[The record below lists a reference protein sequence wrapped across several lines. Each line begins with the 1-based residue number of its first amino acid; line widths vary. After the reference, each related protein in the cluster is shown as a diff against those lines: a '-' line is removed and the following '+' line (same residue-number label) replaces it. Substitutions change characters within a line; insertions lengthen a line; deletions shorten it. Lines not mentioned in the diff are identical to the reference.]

1 MKMKKAFACL
11 LAVLLICGI
20 MPTGVFAD
28 ETSDVETTDEP
39 HYKVAVQ
46 LTKSET
52 DFTNG
57 NPYYSLEDAV
67 YEIYKDVDD
76 PDNYPYWEHEPCATT
91 QATDA
96 NGYCEVPGGLPSG
109 NYVAI
114 MRTRATGYRYDRN
127 HYVFGITDKDV
138 LLTATVKPSSIT
150 MKIYK
155 NDRDYGAAAGDATLG
170 GAVYRVYY
178 PQGTGETYSDITT
191 DETGF
196 AMVENMPFGQ
206 IRVQEITA
214 PTGYKLDPIVHTYNI
229 TSGGNE
235 EPFVLDNFS
244 LRDEVI
250 KGQIAIKTQSDIAL
264 LSLDTLDAQDRKFEV
279 YLASAGSYND
289 AKETERD
296 IVTADENGTALTK
309 LLPYGTYTVREIGED
324 GEVLSEGFN
333 VSIIEDKK
341 TYVYTSDGEP
351 EEKPENTAT
360 PAPTEEPTATPKPKE
375 KVWVVDTPAR
385 EEVGHWEEDYWM
397 GSDWVYQCNACGTQF
412 STVDEFESHSDYE
425 WELGNDHGSYT
436 MTSGEMYKHYTGEKY
451 WVVDIPAQDEVGHW
465 EYR

>member
-1 MKMKKAFACL
+1 MKMKKTFACL

-28 ETSDVETTDEP
+28 ETSDGETTDEP
-39 HYKVAVQ
+39 RYKVAIQ
-46 LTKSET
+46 LTDSET
-52 DFTNG
+52 DFTDS
-57 NPYYSLEDAV
+57 NPYYSLEGSV
-67 YEIYKDVDD
+67 YDIYKDVAD
-76 PDNYPYWEHEPCATT
+76 PDNYSYWEQEPYATT

-96 NGYCEVPGGLPSG
+96 NGYCEVPGGLPGG

-333 VSIIEDKK
+333 ASIIEDKK

-360 PAPTEEPTATPKPKE
+360 PAPTEEPTATPEPSATPTATAAPTATPTATPTAAPTATPTAVPTATPTAAPTATPTPTSSMPK
-375 KVWVVDTPAR
+375 T
-385 EEVGHWEEDYWM
+385 
-397 GSDWVYQCNACGTQF
+397 GSDNTVVYAAIMILMI
-412 STVDEFESHSDYE
+412 SAAAMSVIIYR
-425 WELGNDHGSYT
+425 
-436 MTSGEMYKHYTGEKY
+436 KHRNVK
-451 WVVDIPAQDEVGHW
+451 
-465 EYR
+465 

>member
-1 MKMKKAFACL
+1 MKKMKKTFACL
-11 LAVLLICGI
+11 LAVLLLFGI
-20 MPTGVFAD
+20 MPTSVFAD
-28 ETSDVETTDEP
+28 ETSDGESTDEP

-46 LTKSET
+46 LTDSET

-57 NPYYSLEDAV
+57 NPYYSLEGSMYD
-67 YEIYKDVDD
+67 IYKDVDD
-76 PDNYPYWEHEPCATT
+76 PEYWEHEPYATT

-127 HYVFGITDKDV
+127 HYVFGITDRDV

-196 AMVENMPFGQ
+196 AMVENMPFGR
-206 IRVQEITA
+206 IRAQEITA
-214 PTGYKLDPIVHTYNI
+214 PTGYKLNPIVHTYNI
-229 TSGGNE
+229 TVGGSE
-235 EPFVLDNFS
+235 EPFVFDNFS

-279 YLASAGSYND
+279 YLASAGSYDD

-333 VSIIEDKK
+333 ASIIEDKK

-351 EEKPENTAT
+351 EEKPESTAT
-360 PAPTEEPTATPKPKE
+360 PAPTEEPTATPEPSATPTATAVPTATPTAAPTAVPTATPTAVPTAAPTAVPTATPTPTSSMPK
-375 KVWVVDTPAR
+375 T
-385 EEVGHWEEDYWM
+385 
-397 GSDWVYQCNACGTQF
+397 GSDNTVVYATIMILMI
-412 STVDEFESHSDYE
+412 SAAAMSVIIYR
-425 WELGNDHGSYT
+425 
-436 MTSGEMYKHYTGEKY
+436 KHRNVK
-451 WVVDIPAQDEVGHW
+451 
-465 EYR
+465 

>member
-28 ETSDVETTDEP
+28 ETSDGETTDEP
-39 HYKVAVQ
+39 RYKVAIQ
-46 LTKSET
+46 LTDSET
-52 DFTNG
+52 DFTDS
-57 NPYYSLEDAV
+57 NPYYSLEGSV
-67 YEIYKDVDD
+67 YDIYKDVDD
-76 PDNYPYWEHEPCATT
+76 PDNYPYWEYEPCATT
-91 QATDA
+91 QATDE

-114 MRTRATGYRYDRN
+114 MSTRAKGYRYDRN

-150 MKIYK
+150 MNIYK

-250 KGQIAIKTQSDIAL
+250 KGKIAIKTQSDIAV

-279 YLASAGSYND
+279 YLASAGNYND

-296 IVTADENGTALTK
+296 IVTVDENGTALTK

-324 GEVLSEGFN
+324 GEVLSDSFN
-333 VSIIEDKK
+333 ASIIEDK
-341 TYVYTSDGEP
+341 TYVYTSDGEL
-351 EEKPENTAT
+351 EEKPESTAT
-360 PAPTEEPTATPKPKE
+360 PAPTAAPTATPTAAPTAAPTAVPTATPTATPTAAPTAVPTATPTATPTAAPTAVPTATPTPTSSMPK
-375 KVWVVDTPAR
+375 T
-385 EEVGHWEEDYWM
+385 
-397 GSDWVYQCNACGTQF
+397 GSDNTVVYAAIMILMI
-412 STVDEFESHSDYE
+412 SAAAMSVIIYR
-425 WELGNDHGSYT
+425 
-436 MTSGEMYKHYTGEKY
+436 KHRNVK
-451 WVVDIPAQDEVGHW
+451 
-465 EYR
+465 

>member
-28 ETSDVETTDEP
+28 ETSDGETTDEP
-39 HYKVAVQ
+39 RYKVAIQ
-46 LTKSET
+46 LTDSET
-52 DFTNG
+52 DFTDS
-57 NPYYSLEDAV
+57 NPYYSLEGSV
-67 YEIYKDVDD
+67 YDIYKDVDD
-76 PDNYPYWEHEPCATT
+76 PDNYPYWEYEPCATT
-91 QATDA
+91 QATDE

-114 MRTRATGYRYDRN
+114 MSTRAKGYRYDRN

-150 MKIYK
+150 MNIYK
-155 NDRDYGAAAGDATLG
+155 NDRDYGTAAGDATLG

-250 KGQIAIKTQSDIAL
+250 KGKIAIKTQSDIAV

-279 YLASAGSYND
+279 YLASAGNYND

-296 IVTADENGTALTK
+296 IVTVDENGTALTK

-324 GEVLSEGFN
+324 GEVLSDSFN
-333 VSIIEDKK
+333 ASIIEDK
-341 TYVYTSDGEP
+341 TYVYTSDGEL
-351 EEKPENTAT
+351 EEKPESTAT
-360 PAPTEEPTATPKPKE
+360 PAP
-375 KVWVVDTPAR
+375 
-385 EEVGHWEEDYWM
+385 
-397 GSDWVYQCNACGTQF
+397 
-412 STVDEFESHSDYE
+412 
-425 WELGNDHGSYT
+425 
-436 MTSGEMYKHYTGEKY
+436 
-451 WVVDIPAQDEVGHW
+451 
-465 EYR
+465 

>member
-1 MKMKKAFACL
+1 MKKMKKTFACL
-11 LAVLLICGI
+11 LAVLLLFGI
-20 MPTGVFAD
+20 MPTSVFAD
-28 ETSDVETTDEP
+28 ETSDGESTDEP

-46 LTKSET
+46 LTDSET

-57 NPYYSLEDAV
+57 NPYYSLEGSV
-67 YEIYKDVDD
+67 YDIYKDVDD
-76 PDNYPYWEHEPCATT
+76 PEYWEHEPYATT
-91 QATDA
+91 QATNA

-196 AMVENMPFGQ
+196 AMVENMPFGR
-206 IRVQEITA
+206 IRAQEITA

-229 TSGGNE
+229 TVGGSE
-235 EPFVLDNFS
+235 EPFVFDNFS

-279 YLASAGSYND
+279 YLASAGSYDD

-333 VSIIEDKK
+333 ASIIEDKK

-351 EEKPENTAT
+351 EEKPESTAT
-360 PAPTEEPTATPKPKE
+360 PAPTEEPTATPEPSATPTATAVPTATPTAAPTAVPTATPTAVPTAAPTAVPTATPTPTSSMPK
-375 KVWVVDTPAR
+375 T
-385 EEVGHWEEDYWM
+385 
-397 GSDWVYQCNACGTQF
+397 GSDNTVVYAAIMILMI
-412 STVDEFESHSDYE
+412 SAAAMSVIIYR
-425 WELGNDHGSYT
+425 
-436 MTSGEMYKHYTGEKY
+436 KHRNVK
-451 WVVDIPAQDEVGHW
+451 
-465 EYR
+465 

>member
-1 MKMKKAFACL
+1 MKMKKTFACL
-11 LAVLLICGI
+11 LAVLLLFGI

-28 ETSDVETTDEP
+28 ETSDGGTTDEP
-39 HYKVAVQ
+39 RYKVAIQ
-46 LTKSET
+46 LTDSET
-52 DFTNG
+52 DFTDS
-57 NPYYSLEDAV
+57 NPYYSLEGSV
-67 YEIYKDVDD
+67 YDIYKDVAD
-76 PDNYPYWEHEPCATT
+76 PDNYSYWEQEPYATT

-196 AMVENMPFGQ
+196 AMVENMPFGR
-206 IRVQEITA
+206 IRAQEITA

-279 YLASAGSYND
+279 YLASAGSYDD

-324 GEVLSEGFN
+324 GEVLSDSFN
-333 VSIIEDKK
+333 ASIIEDKK
-341 TYVYTSDGEP
+341 TYVYTSDGKP
-351 EEKPENTAT
+351 EEKPESTAT
-360 PAPTEEPTATPKPKE
+360 PAPTEEPTATPEPS
-375 KVWVVDTPAR
+375 DTPTATATPTAAPTAAPTATPTATPTA
-385 EEVGHWEEDYWM
+385 VPTATPTAAPTATPTPTSSM
-397 GSDWVYQCNACGTQF
+397 PKTGSDNTVVYAAIMILMI
-412 STVDEFESHSDYE
+412 SAAAMSVIIYR
-425 WELGNDHGSYT
+425 
-436 MTSGEMYKHYTGEKY
+436 KHRNVK
-451 WVVDIPAQDEVGHW
+451 
-465 EYR
+465 

>member
-1 MKMKKAFACL
+1 MKKMKKTFACL
-11 LAVLLICGI
+11 LAVLLLFGI
-20 MPTGVFAD
+20 MPTSVFAD
-28 ETSDVETTDEP
+28 ETSDGESTDEP

-46 LTKSET
+46 LTDSET

-57 NPYYSLEDAV
+57 NPYYSLEGSV
-67 YEIYKDVDD
+67 YDIYKDVDD
-76 PDNYPYWEHEPCATT
+76 PEYWEHEPYATT

-196 AMVENMPFGQ
+196 AMVENMPFGR
-206 IRVQEITA
+206 IRAQEITA

-229 TSGGNE
+229 TVGGSE
-235 EPFVLDNFS
+235 EPFVFDNFS

-279 YLASAGSYND
+279 YLASAGSYDD

-333 VSIIEDKK
+333 ASIIEDKK

-351 EEKPENTAT
+351 EEKPESTAT
-360 PAPTEEPTATPKPKE
+360 PAPTEEPTATPEPSATPTATAVPTATPTAAPTAVPTATPTAVPTAAPTAVPTATPTPTSSMPK
-375 KVWVVDTPAR
+375 T
-385 EEVGHWEEDYWM
+385 
-397 GSDWVYQCNACGTQF
+397 GSDNTVVYAAIMILMI
-412 STVDEFESHSDYE
+412 SAAAMSVIIYR
-425 WELGNDHGSYT
+425 
-436 MTSGEMYKHYTGEKY
+436 KHRNVK
-451 WVVDIPAQDEVGHW
+451 
-465 EYR
+465 

>member
-1 MKMKKAFACL
+1 MKKMKKTFACL
-11 LAVLLICGI
+11 LAVLLLFGI
-20 MPTGVFAD
+20 MPTSVFAD
-28 ETSDVETTDEP
+28 ETSDGESTDEP

-46 LTKSET
+46 LTDSET

-57 NPYYSLEDAV
+57 NPYYSLEGSV
-67 YEIYKDVDD
+67 YDIYKDVDD
-76 PDNYPYWEHEPCATT
+76 PEYWEHEPYATT
-91 QATDA
+91 QATNA

-191 DETGF
+191 DKTGF
-196 AMVENMPFGQ
+196 AMVENMPFGR
-206 IRVQEITA
+206 IRAQEITA

-229 TSGGNE
+229 TVGGSE
-235 EPFVLDNFS
+235 EPFVFDNFS

-279 YLASAGSYND
+279 YLASAGSYDD

-333 VSIIEDKK
+333 ASIIEDKK

-351 EEKPENTAT
+351 EEKPESTAT
-360 PAPTEEPTATPKPKE
+360 PAPTEEPTATPEPSATPTATAVPTATPTAAPTAVPTATPTAVPTAAPTAVPTATPTPTSSMPK
-375 KVWVVDTPAR
+375 T
-385 EEVGHWEEDYWM
+385 
-397 GSDWVYQCNACGTQF
+397 GSDNTVVYAAIMILMI
-412 STVDEFESHSDYE
+412 SAAAMSVIIYR
-425 WELGNDHGSYT
+425 
-436 MTSGEMYKHYTGEKY
+436 KHRNVK
-451 WVVDIPAQDEVGHW
+451 
-465 EYR
+465 

>member
-1 MKMKKAFACL
+1 MKMKKTFACL
-11 LAVLLICGI
+11 LTVLLICGI

-28 ETSDVETTDEP
+28 ETSDGETTDEP
-39 HYKVAVQ
+39 RYKVAIQ
-46 LTKSET
+46 LTDSET
-52 DFTNG
+52 DFTDS
-57 NPYYSLEDAV
+57 NPYYSLEGSV
-67 YEIYKDVDD
+67 YDIYKDVAD
-76 PDNYPYWEHEPCATT
+76 PDNYSYWEQEPYATT

-96 NGYCEVPGGLPSG
+96 NGYCEVPGGLPGG

-150 MKIYK
+150 MNIYK
-155 NDRDYGAAAGDATLG
+155 NDRDYGTAAGDATLG

-250 KGQIAIKTQSDIAL
+250 KGKIAIKTQSDIAV

-279 YLASAGSYND
+279 YLASAGNYND

-296 IVTADENGTALTK
+296 IVTVDENGTALTK

-324 GEVLSEGFN
+324 GEVLSDSFN
-333 VSIIEDKK
+333 ASIIEDK

-351 EEKPENTAT
+351 EEKPETTAT
-360 PAPTEEPTATPKPKE
+360 PAPTEEPTAPPE
-375 KVWVVDTPAR
+375 PSDTPAPTAAPTATPTATPTAAPTTAPTA
-385 EEVGHWEEDYWM
+385 VPTATPTAAPTATPTPTSSM
-397 GSDWVYQCNACGTQF
+397 PKTGSDNTVVYAAIMILMI
-412 STVDEFESHSDYE
+412 SAAAMSVIIYR
-425 WELGNDHGSYT
+425 
-436 MTSGEMYKHYTGEKY
+436 KHRNVK
-451 WVVDIPAQDEVGHW
+451 
-465 EYR
+465 

>member
-1 MKMKKAFACL
+1 MKMKKTFACL

-28 ETSDVETTDEP
+28 ETSDGETTDEP
-39 HYKVAVQ
+39 RYKVAIQ
-46 LTKSET
+46 LTDSET
-52 DFTNG
+52 DFTDS
-57 NPYYSLEDAV
+57 NPYYSLEGSV
-67 YEIYKDVDD
+67 YDIYKDVAD
-76 PDNYPYWEHEPCATT
+76 PDNYSYWEQEPYATT

-96 NGYCEVPGGLPSG
+96 NGYCEVPGGLPGG

-150 MKIYK
+150 MNIYK
-155 NDRDYGAAAGDATLG
+155 NDRDYGTAAGDATLG

-250 KGQIAIKTQSDIAL
+250 KGKIAIKTQSDIAV

-279 YLASAGSYND
+279 YLASAGNYND

-296 IVTADENGTALTK
+296 IVTVDENGTALTK

-324 GEVLSEGFN
+324 GEVLSDSFN
-333 VSIIEDKK
+333 ASIIEDK
-341 TYVYTSDGEP
+341 TYVYTSDGEL
-351 EEKPENTAT
+351 EEKPESTAT
-360 PAPTEEPTATPKPKE
+360 PAPTAAPTAAPTSAPTATPTAAPTAAPTATPTATPTAAPTAVPTATPTAAPTATPTPTSSMPK
-375 KVWVVDTPAR
+375 T
-385 EEVGHWEEDYWM
+385 
-397 GSDWVYQCNACGTQF
+397 GSDNTVVYAAIMILMI
-412 STVDEFESHSDYE
+412 SAAAMSVIIYR
-425 WELGNDHGSYT
+425 
-436 MTSGEMYKHYTGEKY
+436 KHRNVK
-451 WVVDIPAQDEVGHW
+451 
-465 EYR
+465 

>member
-28 ETSDVETTDEP
+28 ETSDGETTDEP
-39 HYKVAVQ
+39 RYKVAIQ
-46 LTKSET
+46 LTDSET
-52 DFTNG
+52 DFTDS
-57 NPYYSLEDAV
+57 NPYYSLEGSV
-67 YEIYKDVDD
+67 YDIYKDVAD
-76 PDNYPYWEHEPCATT
+76 PDNYSYWEQEPYATT

-196 AMVENMPFGQ
+196 AMVENMPFGR
-206 IRVQEITA
+206 IRAQEITA

-229 TSGGNE
+229 TVGGSE
-235 EPFVLDNFS
+235 EPFVFDNFS

-250 KGQIAIKTQSDIAL
+250 KGQIAIKTQSDIAV

-279 YLASAGSYND
+279 YLASAGNYNN

-296 IVTADENGTALTK
+296 IVTVDENGTALTK

-324 GEVLSEGFN
+324 GEVLSDSFN
-333 VSIIEDKK
+333 ASIIEDKK

-351 EEKPENTAT
+351 EEKPESTAT
-360 PAPTEEPTATPKPKE
+360 PAPTEEPTATPAPTAAPTATPTAAPTAAPTATPTATPTAVPTATPTAAPTATPTPTSSMPK
-375 KVWVVDTPAR
+375 T
-385 EEVGHWEEDYWM
+385 
-397 GSDWVYQCNACGTQF
+397 GSDNTVVYAAIMILMI
-412 STVDEFESHSDYE
+412 SAAAMSVIIYH
-425 WELGNDHGSYT
+425 
-436 MTSGEMYKHYTGEKY
+436 KHRNVK
-451 WVVDIPAQDEVGHW
+451 
-465 EYR
+465 

>member
-1 MKMKKAFACL
+1 MKKMKKTFACL
-11 LAVLLICGI
+11 LAVLLLIGI

-28 ETSDVETTDEP
+28 ETSDGDTTDEP

-91 QATDA
+91 QATNA

-114 MRTRATGYRYDRN
+114 MRTRAKGYRYDQN
-127 HYVFGITDKDV
+127 HYVFEITNDDV
-138 LLTATVKPSSIT
+138 LLTSTVKPSSIT

-155 NDRDYGAAAGDATLG
+155 NDRDYGSAAGDATLG

-206 IRVQEITA
+206 IRAQEITA

-229 TSGGNE
+229 TSGGDE
-235 EPFVLDNFS
+235 APFVFDNFS
-244 LRDEVI
+244 LKDEVI
-250 KGQIAIKTQSDIAL
+250 KGKIAIKTQSDIAV

-279 YLASAGSYND
+279 YLASAGSYDD

-324 GEVLSEGFN
+324 GEVLSDSFN
-333 VSIIEDKK
+333 ASIIEDKK

-351 EEKPENTAT
+351 EEKPESTAT
-360 PAPTEEPTATPKPKE
+360 PAPTEEPTATPEPSATPTPTAVPTATPTAAPTAVPTAAPTATPTATPTPTSSMPK
-375 KVWVVDTPAR
+375 T
-385 EEVGHWEEDYWM
+385 
-397 GSDWVYQCNACGTQF
+397 GSDNTVVYAAIMILMI
-412 STVDEFESHSDYE
+412 SAAAMSVIIYR
-425 WELGNDHGSYT
+425 
-436 MTSGEMYKHYTGEKY
+436 KHRNVK
-451 WVVDIPAQDEVGHW
+451 
-465 EYR
+465 

>member
-1 MKMKKAFACL
+1 MKKMKKTFACL
-11 LAVLLICGI
+11 LAVLLIFGI

-28 ETSDVETTDEP
+28 ETSDGETTDEP

-46 LTKSET
+46 LTNSET

-57 NPYYSLEDAV
+57 NPYYSLEGSV
-67 YEIYKDVDD
+67 YDIYKDVDD
-76 PDNYPYWEHEPCATT
+76 PDNYPYWEHEPYATT

-229 TSGGNE
+229 TVGGNE

-279 YLASAGSYND
+279 YLASAGSYDN

-296 IVTADENGTALTK
+296 IVTVDENGTALTK

-333 VSIIEDKK
+333 ASIIEDKK

-351 EEKPENTAT
+351 EEKPESTAT
-360 PAPTEEPTATPKPKE
+360 PAPTEEPTATPEPSATPTATAAPTAAPTATPTATPTAAPTATPTAVPTATPTAAPTATPTPTSSMPK
-375 KVWVVDTPAR
+375 T
-385 EEVGHWEEDYWM
+385 
-397 GSDWVYQCNACGTQF
+397 GSDNTVVYAAIMILMI
-412 STVDEFESHSDYE
+412 SAAAMSVIIYH
-425 WELGNDHGSYT
+425 
-436 MTSGEMYKHYTGEKY
+436 KHRNVK
-451 WVVDIPAQDEVGHW
+451 
-465 EYR
+465 

>member
-1 MKMKKAFACL
+1 MKMKKTFACL

-28 ETSDVETTDEP
+28 ETSDGETTDEP
-39 HYKVAVQ
+39 RYKVAIQ
-46 LTKSET
+46 LTDSET
-52 DFTNG
+52 DFTDS
-57 NPYYSLEDAV
+57 NPYYSLEGSV
-67 YEIYKDVDD
+67 YDIYKDVAD
-76 PDNYPYWEHEPCATT
+76 PDNYSYWEQEPYATT

-96 NGYCEVPGGLPSG
+96 NGYCEVPGGLPGG

-150 MKIYK
+150 MNIYK
-155 NDRDYGAAAGDATLG
+155 NDRDYGTAAGDATLG

-250 KGQIAIKTQSDIAL
+250 KGKIAIKTQSDIAV

-279 YLASAGSYND
+279 YLASAGNYND

-296 IVTADENGTALTK
+296 IVTVDENGTALTK

-324 GEVLSEGFN
+324 GEVLSDSFN
-333 VSIIEDKK
+333 ASIIEDK
-341 TYVYTSDGEP
+341 TYVYTSDGEL
-351 EEKPENTAT
+351 EEKPESTAT
-360 PAPTEEPTATPKPKE
+360 PAPTAAPTAAPTSAPTATPTAAPTAAPTATPTATPTAAPTAVPTATPTAAPTATPTPTSSMPK
-375 KVWVVDTPAR
+375 T
-385 EEVGHWEEDYWM
+385 
-397 GSDWVYQCNACGTQF
+397 GSDNTVVYAAIMILMI
-412 STVDEFESHSDYE
+412 SAAAMSVIIHR
-425 WELGNDHGSYT
+425 
-436 MTSGEMYKHYTGEKY
+436 KHRNIK
-451 WVVDIPAQDEVGHW
+451 
-465 EYR
+465 

>member
-28 ETSDVETTDEP
+28 ETSDGETTDEP

-52 DFTNG
+52 DFTTG

-67 YEIYKDVDD
+67 YAIYKDVDD

-91 QATDA
+91 QATDE

-114 MRTRATGYRYDRN
+114 MSTRAKGYRYDQN
-127 HYVFGITDKDV
+127 HHVFEITNDDV
-138 LLTATVKPSSIT
+138 LLTSTVKPSSIT
-150 MKIYK
+150 MNIYK
-155 NDRDYGAAAGDATLG
+155 NDRDYGTAAGDATLG

-250 KGQIAIKTQSDIAL
+250 KGKIAIKTQSDIAV

-279 YLASAGSYND
+279 YLASAGNYND

-296 IVTADENGTALTK
+296 TVTVDENGTALTK

-324 GEVLSEGFN
+324 GEVLSDSFN
-333 VSIIEDKK
+333 ASIIEDK

-351 EEKPENTAT
+351 EEKPETTAT
-360 PAPTEEPTATPKPKE
+360 PAPTEEPTAPPE
-375 KVWVVDTPAR
+375 PSDTPAPTAAPTATPTAAPTAAPTTAPTA
-385 EEVGHWEEDYWM
+385 VPTATPTAAPTATPTPTSSM
-397 GSDWVYQCNACGTQF
+397 PKTGSDNTVVYAAIMILMI
-412 STVDEFESHSDYE
+412 SAAAMSVIIYR
-425 WELGNDHGSYT
+425 
-436 MTSGEMYKHYTGEKY
+436 KHRNVK
-451 WVVDIPAQDEVGHW
+451 
-465 EYR
+465 

>member
-1 MKMKKAFACL
+1 MKKMKKTFACL
-11 LAVLLICGI
+11 LAVLLIFGI

-28 ETSDVETTDEP
+28 ETSDGESTDEP

-46 LTKSET
+46 LTDSET

-57 NPYYSLEDAV
+57 NPYYSLEGSV
-67 YEIYKDVDD
+67 YDIYKDVDD

-138 LLTATVKPSSIT
+138 LLTAIVKPSSIT
-150 MKIYK
+150 MNIYK

-250 KGQIAIKTQSDIAL
+250 KGKIAIKTQSDIAV

-333 VSIIEDKK
+333 
-341 TYVYTSDGEP
+341 
-351 EEKPENTAT
+351 AR
-360 PAPTEEPTATPKPKE
+360 PTESWKKSPRAQQHRHRQKSRLRRRSLLLLPQRRQHPRQHLRQHPRQHLQQHPRQHLRQHPQRFLQQRLRQHPLKRLRRHLPCRKPA
-375 KVWVVDTPAR
+375 VTTR
-385 EEVGHWEEDYWM
+385 SFM
-397 GSDWVYQCNACGTQF
+397 LQS
-412 STVDEFESHSDYE
+412 
-425 WELGNDHGSYT
+425 
-436 MTSGEMYKHYTGEKY
+436 
-451 WVVDIPAQDEVGHW
+451 
-465 EYR
+465 

>member
-1 MKMKKAFACL
+1 MYA
-11 LAVLLICGI
+11 
-20 MPTGVFAD
+20 
-28 ETSDVETTDEP
+28 
-39 HYKVAVQ
+39 
-46 LTKSET
+46 
-52 DFTNG
+52 
-57 NPYYSLEDAV
+57 
-67 YEIYKDVDD
+67 IYKDVDD

-91 QATDA
+91 QATDE

-114 MRTRATGYRYDRN
+114 MSTRAKGYRYDQN
-127 HYVFGITDKDV
+127 HHVFEITNDDV
-138 LLTATVKPSSIT
+138 LLTSTVKPSSIT

-155 NDRDYGAAAGDATLG
+155 NDKDYGSAAGDATLG

-196 AMVENMPFGQ
+196 AMVENMPFGR
-206 IRVQEITA
+206 IRAQEITA

-229 TSGGNE
+229 TVGGNE

-333 VSIIEDKK
+333 ASIIEDKK
-341 TYVYTSDGEP
+341 TYVYTSDGKP
-351 EEKPENTAT
+351 EEKPESTAT
-360 PAPTEEPTATPKPKE
+360 PAPTEEPTATPEPS
-375 KVWVVDTPAR
+375 DTPTATATPTATPTAAPTAAPTATPTATLTATPTA
-385 EEVGHWEEDYWM
+385 VPTATPTAAPTATPTPTSSM
-397 GSDWVYQCNACGTQF
+397 PKTGSDNTVVYAAIMILMI
-412 STVDEFESHSDYE
+412 SAAAMSVIIYR
-425 WELGNDHGSYT
+425 
-436 MTSGEMYKHYTGEKY
+436 KHRNVK
-451 WVVDIPAQDEVGHW
+451 
-465 EYR
+465 

>member
-1 MKMKKAFACL
+1 MRNNASYRCKRL
-11 LAVLLICGI
+11 LRG
-20 MPTGVFAD
+20 
-28 ETSDVETTDEP
+28 S
-39 HYKVAVQ
+39 
-46 LTKSET
+46 
-52 DFTNG
+52 
-57 NPYYSLEDAV
+57 
-67 YEIYKDVDD
+67 
-76 PDNYPYWEHEPCATT
+76 
-91 QATDA
+91 
-96 NGYCEVPGGLPSG
+96 GGLPSG

-191 DETGF
+191 DETGLLWWKY
-196 AMVENMPFGQ
+196 AFGR
-206 IRVQEITA
+206 IRAQEITA

-229 TSGGNE
+229 TVGGSE
-235 EPFVLDNFS
+235 EPFVFDNFS

-296 IVTADENGTALTK
+296 IVTVDENGTHLRSFSLTAHI
-309 LLPYGTYTVREIGED
+309 PCVR
-324 GEVLSEGFN
+324 SA
-333 VSIIEDKK
+333 K
-341 TYVYTSDGEP
+341 TAKCCPIASMLYH
-351 EEKPENTAT
+351 
-360 PAPTEEPTATPKPKE
+360 
-375 KVWVVDTPAR
+375 R
-385 EEVGHWEEDYWM
+385 
-397 GSDWVYQCNACGTQF
+397 
-412 STVDEFESHSDYE
+412 
-425 WELGNDHGSYT
+425 
-436 MTSGEMYKHYTGEKY
+436 
-451 WVVDIPAQDEVGHW
+451 
-465 EYR
+465 R

>member
-1 MKMKKAFACL
+1 MKKMKKTFACL

-28 ETSDVETTDEP
+28 ETFDRETTDEP

-114 MRTRATGYRYDRN
+114 MRTRAKGYRYDQN
-127 HYVFGITDKDV
+127 HHIFEITNDDV
-138 LLTATVKPSSIT
+138 LLTSTVKPSAIT

-206 IRVQEITA
+206 ICVQEITA

-229 TSGGNE
+229 TVGGNE

-279 YLASAGSYND
+279 YLASAGSYDN

-296 IVTADENGTALTK
+296 IVTVDENGTALTK

-333 VSIIEDKK
+333 ASIIEDKK

-351 EEKPENTAT
+351 EEKPESTAT
-360 PAPTEEPTATPKPKE
+360 PAPTEEPTATPEPSATPTATAVPTATPTAAPTAVPTATPTAVPTATPTAVPTATPTPTSSMPK
-375 KVWVVDTPAR
+375 T
-385 EEVGHWEEDYWM
+385 
-397 GSDWVYQCNACGTQF
+397 GSDNTVVYAAIMILMI
-412 STVDEFESHSDYE
+412 SAAAMSVIIYR
-425 WELGNDHGSYT
+425 
-436 MTSGEMYKHYTGEKY
+436 KHRNVK
-451 WVVDIPAQDEVGHW
+451 
-465 EYR
+465 

>member
-11 LAVLLICGI
+11 LAVLLIFGI

-28 ETSDVETTDEP
+28 ETSDGETTDEP
-39 HYKVAVQ
+39 RYKVAIQ
-46 LTKSET
+46 LTDSET
-52 DFTNG
+52 DFTDS
-57 NPYYSLEDAV
+57 NPYYSLEGSV
-67 YEIYKDVDD
+67 YDIYKDVAD
-76 PDNYPYWEHEPCATT
+76 PDNYSYWEHEPCATT

-196 AMVENMPFGQ
+196 AMVENMPFGR
-206 IRVQEITA
+206 IRAQEITA

-229 TSGGNE
+229 TVGGSE
-235 EPFVLDNFS
+235 EPFVFDNFS

-279 YLASAGSYND
+279 YLASAGSYDD

-324 GEVLSEGFN
+324 GEVLSDSFN
-333 VSIIEDKK
+333 ASIIEDKK
-341 TYVYTSDGEP
+341 TYVYTVRRKAGR
-351 EEKPENTAT
+351 K
-360 PAPTEEPTATPKPKE
+360 
-375 KVWVVDTPAR
+375 AR
-385 EEVGHWEEDYWM
+385 EH
-397 GSDWVYQCNACGTQF
+397 SNTGTDRRADCDAGAF
-412 STVDEFESHSDYE
+412 
-425 WELGNDHGSYT
+425 
-436 MTSGEMYKHYTGEKY
+436 
-451 WVVDIPAQDEVGHW
+451 
-465 EYR
+465 